1 MKYNKRF
8 LENGSY
14 VIEEVQDSGWIRTIS
29 ERQPDFLSWVYEGG
43 KPTVIPYVPPV
54 VIPPTLDEAKKS
66 KRMALM
72 RHRDEVIGEGFTYG
86 AFVFPLDA
94 DIQTTMLMTFQSSQ
108 LMPAPSYSWKDKDG
122 VYREIGNAAA
132 FQAFAFSAMMY
143 GQSLY
148 AREEMLQ
155 GVVNKAATV
164 AEVEAITWDTVPQ

>member
-1 MKYNKRF
+1 MNYNKRF
-8 LENGSY
+8 LADGFY
-14 VIEEVQDSGWIRTIS
+14 VIEEVQSSGWIRTIS

-54 VIPPTLDEAKKS
+54 IVPPTLDEAKAN
-66 KRMALM
+66 KRRELM

-122 VYREIGNAAA
+122 VYREIGSAEA
-132 FQAFAFSAMMY
+132 FQTFAFSAMMY
-143 GQSLY
+143 GQSFY

-155 GVVNKAATV
+155 EVINSAATV
-164 AEVEAITWDTVPQ
+164 AEVEGITWDTVPQ

>member
-14 VIEEVQDSGWIRTIS
+14 VIEEIQGSGWIRVIN

-54 VIPPTLDEAKKS
+54 IVPPTLDEVKKS
-66 KRMALM
+66 KRVALM

-86 AFVFPLDA
+86 GFVFPLDA

-108 LMPAPSYSWKDKDG
+108 LMPAPSYSWKDKEG
-122 VYREIGNAAA
+122 VYREIGNAEA

-164 AEVEAITWDTVPQ
+164 AEVEGITWDTVPQ

>member
-54 VIPPTLDEAKKS
+54 IVPPTLDEAKAN
-66 KRMALM
+66 KRRELM
-72 RHRDEVIGEGFTYG
+72 RHRDEIIGEGFVYSG
-86 AFVFPLDA
+86 FVFPLDA

-122 VYREIGNAAA
+122 VYREIGSAEA
-132 FQAFAFSAMMY
+132 FQTFAFSAMMY
-143 GQSLY
+143 GQSFY

-155 GVVNKAATV
+155 EVINSAATV
-164 AEVEAITWDTVPQ
+164 AEVEGITWDTVPQ